1 MGGFPQISQGLGAFD
16 FSTRIK
22 DRRGEPRRSSHKAPQ
37 CGAFRLLR
45 YRRSERPF
53 FILERWYFK
62 KRPMYQGIP
71 PFWSTVVG
79 KEQDMKEDNREKI
92 TLWLQPDIL
101 RRVDSWLEE
110 DNCKTRREF
119 VEKALRFYMGYLAT
133 EDTSEYL
140 SRALVDTLQGIVADN
155 SNRLRT
161 MIFKWCVE
169 LNMMGHTIAAHFRAD
184 PINRRELRAY
194 AVDEVKRTNGQIS
207 FDRALDQQRR
217 LQDNGL

>member
-1 MGGFPQISQGLGAFD
+1 MSD
-16 FSTRIK
+16 
-22 DRRGEPRRSSHKAPQ
+22 EN
-37 CGAFRLLR
+37 
-45 YRRSERPF
+45 
-53 FILERWYFK
+53 K
-62 KRPMYQGIP
+62 KR
-71 PFWSTVVG
+71 TAV
-79 KEQDMKEDNREKI
+79 
-92 TLWLQPDIL
+92 WLSPGVI
-101 RRVDSWLEE
+101 RRMDSWLEE
-110 DNCKTRREF
+110 DNCSTRSEF
-119 VEKALRFYMGYLAT
+119 IEKALWFYMGYLAT

-140 SRALVDTLQGIVADN
+140 SQALVETLQGIVADN

-217 LQDNGL
+217 LLDDGL

>member
-1 MGGFPQISQGLGAFD
+1 M
-16 FSTRIK
+16 
-22 DRRGEPRRSSHKAPQ
+22 
-37 CGAFRLLR
+37 
-45 YRRSERPF
+45 SE
-53 FILERWYFK
+53 ENK
-62 KRPMYQGIP
+62 KR
-71 PFWSTVVG
+71 TAV
-79 KEQDMKEDNREKI
+79 
-92 TLWLQPDIL
+92 WLSPRVI
-101 RRVDSWLEE
+101 RRMDSWLEE
-110 DNCKTRREF
+110 DNCSTRSEF
-119 VEKALRFYMGYLAT
+119 IEKALRFYMGYLAT

-140 SRALVDTLQGIVADN
+140 SQALVDTLHGIVADN

-217 LQDNGL
+217 FLDDGL

>member
-1 MGGFPQISQGLGAFD
+1 MSD
-16 FSTRIK
+16 
-22 DRRGEPRRSSHKAPQ
+22 EN
-37 CGAFRLLR
+37 
-45 YRRSERPF
+45 
-53 FILERWYFK
+53 K
-62 KRPMYQGIP
+62 KR
-71 PFWSTVVG
+71 TAV
-79 KEQDMKEDNREKI
+79 
-92 TLWLQPDIL
+92 WLSPRVI
-101 RRVDSWLEE
+101 RRMDSWLEE
-110 DNCKTRREF
+110 DNCSTRSEF
-119 VEKALRFYMGYLAT
+119 IEKALRFYMGYLAT

-140 SRALVDTLQGIVADN
+140 SQALVDTLQGIVADN

-217 LQDNGL
+217 FLDDDL

>member
-1 MGGFPQISQGLGAFD
+1 MSD
-16 FSTRIK
+16 
-22 DRRGEPRRSSHKAPQ
+22 EN
-37 CGAFRLLR
+37 
-45 YRRSERPF
+45 
-53 FILERWYFK
+53 K
-62 KRPMYQGIP
+62 KR
-71 PFWSTVVG
+71 TAV
-79 KEQDMKEDNREKI
+79 
-92 TLWLQPDIL
+92 WLSPGVI
-101 RRVDSWLEE
+101 RRMDSWLEE
-110 DNCKTRREF
+110 DNCSTRSEF
-119 VEKALRFYMGYLAT
+119 IEKALRFYMGYLAT

-140 SRALVDTLQGIVADN
+140 SQALVDTLQGIVADN

-217 LQDNGL
+217 LLDDGL

>member
-1 MGGFPQISQGLGAFD
+1 M
-16 FSTRIK
+16 
-22 DRRGEPRRSSHKAPQ
+22 
-37 CGAFRLLR
+37 
-45 YRRSERPF
+45 SE
-53 FILERWYFK
+53 ENK
-62 KRPMYQGIP
+62 KR
-71 PFWSTVVG
+71 TAV
-79 KEQDMKEDNREKI
+79 
-92 TLWLQPDIL
+92 WLSPRVI
-101 RRVDSWLEE
+101 RRMDSWLEE
-110 DNCKTRREF
+110 DNCSTRSEF
-119 VEKALRFYMGYLAT
+119 IEKALRFYMGYLAT

-140 SRALVDTLQGIVADN
+140 SQALVDTLQGIVADN

-217 LQDNGL
+217 FLDDDL